1 MLTDP
6 SVTGEIS
13 VKIFGIMEPAIARG
27 NVIAIASIVV
37 YISNSFLFR
46 LFYSMYIFLASHREL
61 EILAQ
66 EEIRKRAERFIGDQ
80 KAYQFRQGN

>member
-1 MLTDP
+1 
-6 SVTGEIS
+6 
-13 VKIFGIMEPAIARG
+13 
-27 NVIAIASIVV
+27 
-37 YISNSFLFR
+37 
-46 LFYSMYIFLASHREL
+46 MYIFLASHREL